1 MNLKNNA
8 KSAYR
13 LNKTIA
19 YPVDNF
25 EDNCVENKHIHLNSA
40 QTPMQAWMDYLCQPP
55 FSNVAF
61 DASAQILMQQVL
73 DAIQQ
78 GDSCIPATAEQVAAL
93 QHLHMN
99 LQGRALNTDLQ
110 IAPFVFDGQRLYLY
124 RYWKL
129 EHQVASDILRIQAQ
143 SPLSFELQTEQLNL
157 LQDPQQQKA
166 LQTAATQSLSIITGG
181 PGTGKTY
188 TLAHII
194 AVLNQV
200 LPNIRI
206 AMAAPTGKA
215 AQRMQEALQ
224 NALNSQALQA
234 FNVDALRQLQ
244 PVTLH
249 RLLGLGNTGKPR
261 FHAKQPLPYDVIVV
275 DEASML
281 DLSLSQMLLAAIP
294 AQARL
299 ILLGDANQLA
309 SVDVGTVLADLQQ
322 VPDLAN
328 NRVNLVTTRRFAEGA
343 KIGAM
348 AKFIQQE
355 HSPTQVLAAFEKQ
368 VVAATQLRKI
378 NLAQIQVDEVQL
390 QYLPSQDSPMSA
402 TDLDG
407 YYDQLMYGYQAYV
420 AVLKTLTL
428 SFEQSSTTFQAYV
441 TDVVN
446 VFDDYRIL
454 TAIRHGY
461 LGLQQLNVQIEKRL
475 LQQLNQTKH
484 GDWYVGRPVMM
495 TYNDYQLGLSNGD
508 IGICFMRAQHDLRQF
523 EVYFPSLNK
532 WVPATRLPKNI
543 ETAFALTI
551 HKSQGSEFTHTAVV
565 LDATAKN
572 LLSKELIYTAITRA
586 KKVVSL
592 LVDAQ
597 ALQQALTIRTRR
609 SSGLLA
615 RINDVLDC

>member
-1 MNLKNNA
+1 
-8 KSAYR
+8 
-13 LNKTIA
+13 
-19 YPVDNF
+19 
-25 EDNCVENKHIHLNSA
+25 
-40 QTPMQAWMDYLCQPP
+40 MQAWLDYLCQPP
-55 FSNVAF
+55 FSTATI
-61 DASAQILMQQVL
+61 DTAGKSLMQQVL
-73 DAIQQ
+73 DAIEQ
-78 GDSCIPATAEQVAAL
+78 GDSCIPASAAQVAAL
-93 QHLHMN
+93 H
-99 LQGRALNTDLQ
+99 DLQ
-110 IAPFVFDGQRLYLY
+110 ITLSVPPSDTAAAIAPFVFDGQRLYLY

-129 EHQVASDILRIQAQ
+129 EQQVATDILRIQAQ
-143 SPLSFELQTEQLNL
+143 QPLSFELKPEQLNL
-157 LQDPQQQKA
+157 LQDPQQQQA
-166 LQTAATQSLSIITGG
+166 LQTAASQSLSIITGG

-194 AVLNQV
+194 AVLNQA
-200 LPNIRI
+200 LPDIRI

-215 AQRMQEALQ
+215 AQRMQEALK
-224 NALNSQALQA
+224 NALNSKALQA
-234 FNVDALRQLQ
+234 FDVDALQQLQ

-281 DLSLSQMLLAAIP
+281 DLHLSHMLLAAIP

-322 VPDLAN
+322 VPELAK

-343 KIGAM
+343 KVGAM
-348 AKFIQQE
+348 AKFIQLE
-355 HSPTQVLAAFEKQ
+355 HPAQQVLAAFEQQ
-368 VVAATQLRKI
+368 VVTATQLRKI
-378 NLAQIQVDEVQL
+378 NLEQIQVDEVQL

-407 YYDQLMYGYQAYV
+407 YYDQLMYGYQSYV
-420 AVLKTLTL
+420 EVLNAGLADGNDL
-428 SFEQSSTTFQAYV
+428 QDFQHFV
-441 TDVVN
+441 MQVIQ

-454 TAIRHGY
+454 TAIRHGH
-461 LGLQQLNVQIEKRL
+461 LGLKQLNVQIEQRL
-475 LQQLNQTKH
+475 LQQSKQQKE
-484 GDWYVGRPVMM
+484 GDWYIGRPVMM

-508 IGICFMRAQHDLRQF
+508 IGICFMRTHNAQRQF
-523 EVYFPSLNK
+523 EVYFPSLDK

-551 HKSQGSEFTHTAVV
+551 HKSQGSEFSHTAVV
-565 LDATAKN
+565 LDAMAKN

-597 ALQQALTIRTRR
+597 ALEQALSIRTRR

-615 RINDVLDC
+615 RINEVLNY